1 MVRVLLILSLI
12 VDTVVCFSQSTEGIT
27 HIPDTSYANWSAF
40 QKEIKYHPTISLVQ
54 KKTLY
59 GVRESENIIY
69 CQTGERALKL
79 DIFRPTKK
87 LKNKRTAIVM
97 VHGGGWRS
105 GNRLQHQPLAQ
116 HLAALGYTVITPEYR
131 LSTEALYPAAVYDVK
146 SAVKWVRAHARAY
159 KIDAD
164 KIVVAGFSAGGQ
176 LAALVGNTNG
186 WKEFDQNKCN
196 EGTSSSVNAII
207 DLDGTLSFVHPES
220 GEGDDS
226 KKKSAAT
233 LWFGYSKAENPQL
246 WEQASPLTYA
256 DKNSVPTLF
265 INSSVDRMHAGRD
278 DYMKILAAH
287 GIYTEV
293 HTFENS
299 PHSFV
304 LFDPWFS
311 PTVRYID
318 NFLKKIFK
326 LK

>member
-1 MVRVLLILSLI
+1 MVRGLLILSLI
-12 VDTVVCFSQSTEGIT
+12 VESVVCFSQSTEGIT
-27 HIPDTSYANWSAF
+27 GIPDTSYANWSAF
-40 QKEIKYHPTISLVQ
+40 QKEIKYHPNISLVQ
-54 KKTLY
+54 KKILY
-59 GVRESENIIY
+59 GVRESENITY
-69 CQTGERALKL
+69 CQTGERVLKL
-79 DIFRPTKK
+79 DIFRPAKN

-97 VHGGGWRS
+97 VHGGGWRT

-116 HLAALGYTVITPEYR
+116 RLAALGYTVITPEYR

-146 SAVKWVRAHARAY
+146 SAVKWIRAHTRNY
-159 KIDAD
+159 NIDID
-164 KIVVAGFSAGGQ
+164 KIVIAGFSAGGQ

-186 WKEFDQNKCN
+186 WKEFDQNNCN
-196 EGTSSSVNAII
+196 EGISSSVNAII

-246 WEQASPLTYA
+246 WKQASPLTYA
-256 DKNSVPTLF
+256 GKNSVPTLF

-278 DYMKILAAH
+278 DYMKILAAY
-287 GIYTEV
+287 GIYTEM

-311 PTVRYID
+311 PTVSYID